1 MSIFYEAVD
10 DACDE
15 KSKILGRDLNW
26 NEVQRIEDT
35 LFLEWLKARRFDEL
49 IDHAL
54 DEYELQDGE
63 AFCGSLGEALAKAG
77 ENCLFERLFNGL
89 ANAREAAFWRAWP
102 KAQEGHIGGMKES
115 SRRLAGALEALA
127 GLWHCYW
134 VVNDEA
140 GMESTKVNMLRL
152 QAREKPKL
160 GKGSRGK

>member
-1 MSIFYEAVD
+1 MTIFYEAID

-15 KSKILGRDLNW
+15 KAKALGRDLNW
-26 NEVQRIEDT
+26 DEVQTIEGT
-35 LFLEWLKARRFDEL
+35 LFNEWLDAQRFNEL
-49 IDHAL
+49 IDYAL

-63 AFCGSLGEALAKAG
+63 AFCASLGEALAKAG
-77 ENCLFERLFNGL
+77 ESNLFERLFNGL
-89 ANAREAAFWRAWP
+89 ANTREAAFWRSWP

-115 SRRLAGALEALA
+115 SRLLAGALEALA

-140 GMESTKVNMLRL
+140 GMESTKANMLRL

-160 GKGSRGK
+160 RKGK